1 MENQLEV
8 YTLVRIIAN
17 DGSRDN
23 LEDCDETDQT
33 I

>member
-8 YTLVRIIAN
+8 YTIVRIIAN
-17 DGSRDN
+17 DGSHDN

>member
-17 DGSRDN
+17 DGSQNN